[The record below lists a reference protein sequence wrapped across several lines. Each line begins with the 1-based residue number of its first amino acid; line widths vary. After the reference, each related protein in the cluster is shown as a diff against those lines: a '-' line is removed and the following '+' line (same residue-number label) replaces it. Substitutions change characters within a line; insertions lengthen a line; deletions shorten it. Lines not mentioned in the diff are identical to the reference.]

1 MTDRHGIAVAP
12 GQHDQ
17 IFPGPG
23 NGTRVIVMI
32 QKHPSASS
40 RQPGLSGYGF
50 KVTVRDRATV
60 EHEHRL
66 LEIT

>member
-1 MTDRHGIAVAP
+1 MTDRYGIAVAP

-17 IFPGPG
+17 IIPGSG

-32 QKHPSASS
+32 QKHPSASGG
-40 RQPGLSGYGF
+40 QTGLPGYRF
-50 KVTVRDRATV
+50 KVAIRDRSTV